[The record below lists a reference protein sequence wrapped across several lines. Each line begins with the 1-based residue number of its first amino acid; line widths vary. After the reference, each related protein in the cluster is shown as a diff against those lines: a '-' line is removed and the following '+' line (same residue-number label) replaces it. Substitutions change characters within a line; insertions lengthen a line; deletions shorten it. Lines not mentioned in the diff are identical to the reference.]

1 VVNNGKVEF
10 LQIVNKHARYYG
22 ARQDPG
28 VPLLQSLLRKRM
40 EKLHKSAR
48 LLGFVAVM
56 GECLEGL
63 EHLARVIQ
71 EDEASVAAD
80 VKLLSESMFLEQYKN
95 DGTGANF
102 VFRHKFIQ
110 ETAEALL
117 TAEDC
122 VTAHK
127 LATGVYLEKLRL
139 DSSDVRLMIGCAHHF
154 EGAGMIEQARQH
166 TVASAIALLRHGAD
180 KEGKTMLR
188 KLQEHIKTLGPVR
201 PVMAGFHSNSVSHLI
216 HHPRLASPNH

>member
-1 VVNNGKVEF
+1 
-10 LQIVNKHARYYG
+10 
-22 ARQDPG
+22 
-28 VPLLQSLLRKRM
+28 M
-40 EKLHKSAR
+40 
-48 LLGFVAVM
+48 
-56 GECLEGL
+56 EGL

-80 VKLLSESMFLEQYKN
+80 VKLLSASMFLEQYKN